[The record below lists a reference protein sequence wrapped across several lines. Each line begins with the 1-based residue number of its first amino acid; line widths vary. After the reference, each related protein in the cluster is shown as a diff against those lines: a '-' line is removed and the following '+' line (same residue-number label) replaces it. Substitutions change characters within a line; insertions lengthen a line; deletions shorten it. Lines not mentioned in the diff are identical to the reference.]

1 MTLSIWKLW
10 KEKEKNQQN
19 IEYLKNVKSFLEEIK
34 TIFYNFWNTFL
45 WKNIKKTEDT
55 SFKVEYSDSY

>member
-34 TIFYNFWNTFL
+34 TIFYNF
-45 WKNIKKTEDT
+45 
-55 SFKVEYSDSY
+55 